1 MFKIFIG
8 IVIGILIYDLNII
21 SDILRF
27 FNESGLND
35 LTIKTLEGLKE

>member
-1 MFKIFIG
+1 MFEIIIG
-8 IVIGILIYDLNII
+8 IVIGILICDLNII

-35 LTIKTLEGLKE
+35 LTIETLEGLKE